1 MCLPFRGRAVGR
13 SRVIGPAALAGAT
26 IAATVTAPLSRARIT
41 GRALAGVAALVVLAL
56 LLQPWWLAP
65 LMSHRL
71 SASAQRQVHFDSMWV
86 TLTGALQP
94 AVHFRGVR
102 IENAPWAD
110 ASRPFAALESAT
122 AVFSWLSVREK
133 RPVIGLLILRGGQID
148 FERRADGFRN
158 WRLRRPDDRGPGR
171 FKVLSIRGEDATV
184 RFLHERLELDLEAKA
199 TANVDD
205 VAGTGAA
212 SVASGE
218 ALPTRLAIRGTWRS
232 VPFAID
238 AATSEVLTFL
248 ETGRAFRARGQ
259 VTSGGARLD
268 FDGLLGD
275 IVRDPIFD
283 ARVAFT
289 APSLAPFALALGRH
303 RPEAKG
309 IAVAGEL
316 KGAPGGYALSVAK
329 GRIGATDLA
338 GELTWTRGEARDRV
352 RAQLTS
358 ESTSL
363 ADLRA
368 LAGRRPAGAVER
380 VAAAASASAR
390 TTSSAPVVRPA
401 PASAPMPSMPA
412 STPASAVA
420 GASDSSPARPLDGEL
435 SFAARRLHG
444 EGMPWLKS
452 GRVDAAFADGRLT
465 VSRFDVGVGEG
476 HVIGKADVD
485 TTSKPMRG
493 DAEVDVSAIRI
504 ETLLPAK
511 AAKSLLSGTLQ
522 GHAALRASGD
532 SVAALLASASGT
544 VSAFVSGGTISSLLD
559 AKMGLQA
566 GRVARSMFLGA
577 EPLAIRCAA
586 AVLDVERGTARIR
599 SLVVDSERTRTVGSG
614 TIDLGKEALD
624 VVLTPEAKQP
634 GLFILDRSIRLN
646 GPLREPRH
654 ELVPRVAPASTP
666 VRSCRPDRP

>member
-1 MCLPFRGRAVGR
+1 MTAPPSRARLAVRGLAV
-13 SRVIGPAALAGAT
+13 VAALA
-26 IAATVTAPLSRARIT
+26 V
-41 GRALAGVAALVVLAL
+41 LVL

-110 ASRPFAALESAT
+110 RSRPFAALESAT
-122 AVFSWLSVREK
+122 AVFSWLSVRQQK
-133 RPVIGLLILRGGQID
+133 PVIELLTLRGGEID
-148 FERRADGFRN
+148 FERRADGLRN

-171 FKVLSIRGEDATV
+171 FKVLSIRGENATV

-205 VAGTGAA
+205 AGGAG
-212 SVASGE
+212 SASGAGVE

-248 ETGRAFRARGQ
+248 ETGRVFSARGQ

-268 FDGLLGD
+268 FDGQLGD
-275 IVRDPIFD
+275 IVRDPICD
-283 ARVAFT
+283 ARVALT
-289 APSLAPFALALGRH
+289 APSLGPFAPTLGHH

-309 IAVAGEL
+309 IAVAGAL
-316 KGAPGGYALSVAK
+316 KGEPGRYVLSVAK
-329 GRIGATDLA
+329 GRLGATDLA
-338 GELTWTRGEARDRV
+338 GELSWTRGEARDRV
-352 RAQLTS
+352 QAKLAS
-358 ESTSL
+358 ESATLDDLRSL
-363 ADLRA
+363 AG
-368 LAGRRPAGAVER
+368 GR
-380 VAAAASASAR
+380 
-390 TTSSAPVVRPA
+390 
-401 PASAPMPSMPA
+401 PA
-412 STPASAVA
+412 STPARA
-420 GASDSSPARPLDGEL
+420 GVGPSDSAPPRPVDGEL

-452 GRVDAAFADGRLT
+452 ARVDAALADGRLT
-465 VSRFDVGVGEG
+465 VSHFDVGVGEG
-476 HVIGKADVD
+476 RATGKASVD
-485 TTSKPMRG
+485 TTSRPMRG

-504 ETLLPAK
+504 ETFLPAN
-511 AAKSLLSGTLQ
+511 AARSLVSGTLH
-522 GHAALRASGD
+522 GHAALTASGD
-532 SVAALLASASGT
+532 SAAALLASASGT

-559 AKMGLQA
+559 AKMGLQG
-566 GRVARSMFLGA
+566 GRVVRNMLVGA
-577 EPLAIRCAA
+577 EPIALRCAA

-599 SLVVDSERTRTVGSG
+599 SLVVDSERTRTLGSG
-614 TIDLGKEALD
+614 TIDFGREALD

-634 GLFILDRSIRLN
+634 GLFVLDRSIHLN
-646 GPLREPRH
+646 GPLRKPRH
-654 ELVPRVAPASTP
+654 ELVARVAPASVP
-666 VRSCRPDRP
+666 VRSCRSDRP

>member
-1 MCLPFRGRAVGR
+1 MA
-13 SRVIGPAALAGAT
+13 
-26 IAATVTAPLSRARIT
+26 IAATVTAPLSRARVA
-41 GRALAGVAALVVLAL
+41 GRALAVVAALVVLAL

-71 SASAQRQVHFDSMWV
+71 SASAQRDVHIDSMWV
-86 TLTGALQP
+86 TLTGALEP

-110 ASRPFAALESAT
+110 RSRPFADLEAAT
-122 AVFSWLSVREK
+122 AVFSWRSVREK
-133 RPVIGLLILRGGQID
+133 RPVIEVLVLRGGEID
-148 FERRADGFRN
+148 FERRADGLRN

-238 AATSEVLTFL
+238 AAASEVLTFL
-248 ETGRAFRARGQ
+248 ETGRVFRARGQ

-283 ARVAFT
+283 ARVALT
-289 APSLAPFALALGRH
+289 APSLAPFAPALGRH

-363 ADLRA
+363 ADLRG
-368 LAGRRPAGAVER
+368 LVGRRPAGAVER

-390 TTSSAPVVRPA
+390 TTSRPPVVRPA
-401 PASAPMPSMPA
+401 PASMPSMPA
-412 STPASAVA
+412 STPAGAVA
-420 GASDSSPARPLDGEL
+420 GPSDSPPARPVDGEL

-452 GRVDAAFADGRLT
+452 GRVDAAFANGRLT

-485 TTSKPMRG
+485 TASKPMRG